1 MIVWKEVENPELCI
15 YTSTQKLSGM
25 AVMSF
30 NSSFLCRIGTRSF
43 VAILTVLL
51 AGMVGAGILAL
62 PLLGQSGQ
70 PASQQQPAEPPAEA
84 GGPQNDV
91 GPMAI
96 PKKKEEPPPEKPKPP
111 RKPEGMPEYS
121 LRVDA
126 TLVSVPVLVTT
137 KEGQFI
143 PGLKEGNFRVLED
156 GVPQQISAFNQTQNA
171 PITAVLLTEFAATNY
186 YFIIDALNGAYSFAN
201 SLKPDDW
208 IAVMYYDMKPHILV
222 DFTQDKREV
231 FGALRELRQPTW
243 SETNLFDALYET
255 IDRLDRLEGRKYIIL
270 ISSGRDTF
278 SKLNYDHV
286 LKQLKE
292 TRNTTI
298 FAISTGQFVRQL
310 TDCPRTGIDVINRCS
325 DVRMDYLQADNQMN
339 TIAHMTGGQAYFPRF
354 QAAFPEVFGDIARS
368 IRNQYILAYHPTNAK
383 QDGTYRKIKV
393 EVTDGDGHP
402 LKVHDQKGK
411 DVKYV
416 IVSRD
421 GYKAKQQVE

>member
-1 MIVWKEVENPELCI
+1 
-15 YTSTQKLSGM
+15 M
-25 AVMSF
+25 AAMSR
-30 NSSFLCRIGTRSF
+30 NSSFFRRIGTGSF

-51 AGMVGAGILAL
+51 AGMVAAGILVL

-70 PASQQQPAEPPAEA
+70 SSSQQQPTEPPAEA
-84 GGPQNDV
+84 GGPNTDV

-126 TLVSVPVLVTT
+126 TLVNVPVLVTT

-143 PGLKEGNFRVLED
+143 PGLKEGNFRILED
-156 GVPQQISAFNQTQNA
+156 GVPQQITGFNQTQNA

-186 YFIIDALNGAYSFAN
+186 YFIVDALNGSYTFAN

-231 FGALRELRQPTW
+231 FGALRQLRQPTW
-243 SETNLFDALYET
+243 RETNLFDALYEA

-270 ISSGRDTF
+270 VSSGRDTF

-286 LKQLKE
+286 LRQLKE
-292 TRNTTI
+292 TRNITI
-298 FAISTGQFVRQL
+298 FAVGTGQFVRQL

-325 DVRMDYLQADNQMN
+325 DISMDYLQADNQMN
-339 TIAHMTGGQAYFPRF
+339 TFAHMTGGQAYFPRF
-354 QAAFPEVFGDIARS
+354 QGAFPEVFADIAHS
-368 IRNQYILAYHPTNAK
+368 IRNQYILAYHPSNAK
-383 QDGTYRKIKV
+383 QDGSYRKIKV
-393 EVTDGDGHP
+393 ELTDGEGHP

-411 DVKYV
+411 DLKYV
-416 IVSRD
+416 IVARD
-421 GYKAKQQVE
+421 GYKAKQEVE

>member
-1 MIVWKEVENPELCI
+1 M
-15 YTSTQKLSGM
+15 
-25 AVMSF
+25 
-30 NSSFLCRIGTRSF
+30 
-43 VAILTVLL
+43 LTVLL
-51 AGMVGAGILAL
+51 AGMVAAGILVL

-70 PASQQQPAEPPAEA
+70 SSSQQQPAEPPAEA

-96 PKKKEEPPPEKPKPP
+96 PKKKEEPPEEKPKPP

-143 PGLKEGNFRVLED
+143 PGLKAENFRVFED

-186 YFIIDALNGAYSFAN
+186 YFVVDALNGSYTFAN

-231 FGALRELRQPTW
+231 FGALRQLSIPTW

-255 IDRLDRLEGRKYIIL
+255 IDRLDRLQGRKYIIL

-292 TRNTTI
+292 TRNITI
-298 FAISTGQFVRQL
+298 FAIGTGQFVRQL
-310 TDCPRTGIDVINRCS
+310 TDCPRTSIDVISRCS
-325 DVRMDYLQADNQMN
+325 DRRMDYLQADNQMN
-339 TIAHMTGGQAYFPRF
+339 TFAHMTGGQAYFPRF
-354 QAAFPEVFGDIARS
+354 QASFPEVFAEIAHS
-368 IRNQYILAYHPTNAK
+368 IRNQYVLAYHPSNAK
-383 QDGTYRKIKV
+383 QDGSYRKIKV
-393 EVTDGDGHP
+393 EITDGEGHP
-402 LKVHDQKGK
+402 LKIHDQKGK

-416 IVSRD
+416 IVARD
-421 GYKAKQQVE
+421 GYKAKQEVE

>member
-1 MIVWKEVENPELCI
+1 
-15 YTSTQKLSGM
+15 
-25 AVMSF
+25 MSR
-30 NSSFLCRIGTRSF
+30 NSSFLRRIGTRSF
-43 VAILTVLL
+43 VAIFAVLL
-51 AGMVGAGILAL
+51 AGMVAAGILVL

-70 PASQQQPAEPPAEA
+70 SSSQQQPTEPPAEA
-84 GGPQNDV
+84 GGPNTDV

-126 TLVSVPVLVTT
+126 TLVNVPVLVTT
-137 KEGQFI
+137 KDGQFI

-156 GVPQQISAFNQTQNA
+156 GVPQQITGFNQTQNA

-186 YFIIDALNGAYSFAN
+186 YFVIDALNGSYTFAN

-231 FGALRELRQPTW
+231 FGALHELRMPTW
-243 SETNLFDALYET
+243 HETNLFDALYET

-292 TRNTTI
+292 TRNVTV
-298 FAISTGQFVRQL
+298 FAIGTGQYLRQL

-354 QAAFPEVFGDIARS
+354 QAAFPEVFADIARS
-368 IRNQYILAYHPTNAK
+368 IRNQYVLAYHPTNAK
-383 QDGTYRKIKV
+383 QDGSYRKIKV
-393 EVTDGDGHP
+393 ELTDGEGHP
-402 LKVHDQKGK
+402 LKIHDQKGK
-411 DVKYV
+411 DLKYV
-416 IVSRD
+416 IVARD
-421 GYKAKQQVE
+421 GYKAKQVVE